1 MADQRPE
8 VVMETRS
15 IEFIPEEE
23 RHGKIH
29 SLITLWFGFNAHSLT
44 VATGMLAIV
53 FGLNLAWAMIA
64 IIIGHCV
71 GALFMAFHSA
81 QGPKLGVPQMIQS
94 RAQFGVIGA
103 IIPLV
108 LVIFMYLGYFS
119 SLCVMAGQTLAYVHV
134 PTAPAIL
141 VSALI
146 MVIICIVGYDLIHFI
161 ERWVVYLFILVFL
174 FVTYFAI
181 KLPLPAGAM
190 SLGPVDFKTFLLVM
204 SIYATWQ
211 ISYAPYVADYSRYLP
226 TNTKMS
232 HTFWATYGGSVVGSV
247 WLAIIGAVL
256 ATKLPAYID
265 NAALGAAS
273 TLGSLG
279 WIVILLMWLG
289 AVCCNPANLYGSFMS
304 LVTTIEPFT
313 KIKGTRKTRII
324 IVSIVGIVGTF
335 TAIFASPNFF
345 TVFEN
350 FIGLV
355 LFFMIPWT
363 SINLVDYYLLKH
375 GDYSIPALFDLDGK
389 YGRFNW
395 MAIAVYF
402 ATVIVE
408 IPFAST
414 AFFDGP
420 LVSVIGAD
428 ISWIV
433 GGIFAAVIYYV
444 LGKNTLKKAQHK
456 VA

>member
-1 MADQRPE
+1 
-8 VVMETRS
+8 
-15 IEFIPEEE
+15 
-23 RHGKIH
+23 
-29 SLITLWFGFNAHSLT
+29 
-44 VATGMLAIV
+44 
-53 FGLNLAWAMIA
+53 
-64 IIIGHCV
+64 
-71 GALFMAFHSA
+71 
-81 QGPKLGVPQMIQS
+81 
-94 RAQFGVIGA
+94 
-103 IIPLV
+103 
-108 LVIFMYLGYFS
+108 
-119 SLCVMAGQTLAYVHV
+119 
-134 PTAPAIL
+134 
-141 VSALI
+141 